1 MQSSGQN
8 ILVKENYHTITINF
22 STSIA
27 AERTTT
33 SLADMVRALASK
45 LNVSANNFEDVPPAK
60 RK

>member
-1 MQSSGQN
+1 M
-8 ILVKENYHTITINF
+8 LYTITINF